1 MFDSLAEKLQQ
12 TLSDVR
18 NRGTL
23 TEQDID
29 GAMREIRLALL
40 EADVNFKLVR
50 QFTAQLKER
59 CLGAEVIGTLNPG
72 QQVVKIV
79 SEELTALMGGAG
91 YESPPTL
98 VFSPRPPTVILMAG
112 LQGSGKT
119 TATAKLAR
127 YLREEHS
134 SAVAVAAC
142 DVYRPAAVEQLVK
155 VGAQAGA
162 TVYEQGTERDPVDI
176 ATWALERASEEG
188 KDVLIVDTSG
198 RLHVDE
204 ELMAELVR
212 IRDAVKPHDVLLVVD
227 AMTGQDAVNVAERF
241 AEAVQFDGVVLSKL
255 DGDARG
261 GAALSVKAVT
271 GKPILFA
278 STGEKLEQF
287 ERFHPDRMA
296 QRILGMGDM
305 MSLIEKAER
314 QFDQDDAAELE
325 RKLRRNEF
333 GLDDFLDQ
341 LRTIRRMG
349 PLTSL
354 LGMIPGLAGAQL
366 QNMKVDERE
375 LDRIQAIILSMTPL
389 ERRRPELIKGSR
401 RLRIARGSG
410 TSVQHVNRL
419 VKQFEQ
425 MRKVMRGIGRGK
437 MPDIGALMRN
447 AR

>member
-1 MFDSLAEKLQQ
+1 MFDSLAEKLQG
-12 TLSDVR
+12 TLADVR
-18 NRGTL
+18 QRGTL
-23 TEQDID
+23 TEQDVD
-29 GAMREIRLALL
+29 AAMREIRLALL
-40 EADVNFKLVR
+40 EADVNFKVVR
-50 QFTAQLKER
+50 QFTAHLKER
-59 CLGAEVIGTLNPG
+59 CLGADVIGGLNPG
-72 QQVVKIV
+72 NQVVKIV
-79 SEELTALMGGAG
+79 AEELTTLMGGGPDEEQAA
-91 YESPPTL
+91 L
-98 VFSPRPPTVILMAG
+98 RFSSRPPTVILMAG

-134 SAVAVAAC
+134 STVAVAAC

-162 TVYEQGTERDPVDI
+162 AVYEQGTEKDPVEI
-176 ATWALERASEEG
+176 ASWALERARQEG

-204 ELMAELVR
+204 QLMAELVR
-212 IRDAVKPHDVLLVVD
+212 IRDAVKPQNVLLVVD
-227 AMTGQDAVNVAERF
+227 AMTGQDAVQVAESF
-241 AEAVQFDGVVLSKL
+241 AEAVQFDGVVMSKL

-296 QRILGMGDM
+296 QRILGMGDV

-314 QFDQDDAAELE
+314 QFDEGDALALE

-341 LRTIRRMG
+341 L
-349 PLTSL
+349 
-354 LGMIPGLAGAQL
+354 
-366 QNMKVDERE
+366 K
-375 LDRIQAIILSMTPL
+375 
-389 ERRRPELIKGSR
+389 
-401 RLRIARGSG
+401 
-410 TSVQHVNRL
+410 L
-419 VKQFEQ
+419 V
-425 MRKVMRGIGRGK
+425 R
-437 MPDIGALMRN
+437 
-447 AR
+447 

>member
-1 MFDSLAEKLQQ
+1 VFDSLAEKLQA

-18 NRGTL
+18 QRGTL

-40 EADVNFKLVR
+40 EADVNFKVVR
-50 QFTAQLKER
+50 SFTSGVKER
-59 CLGAEVIGTLNPG
+59 CLGAEIVGRLNPG

-79 SEELTALMGGAG
+79 AEELTALMGGEAQ
-91 YESPPTL
+91 ELRFAPS
-98 VFSPRPPTVILMAG
+98 PPTVILLSG

-119 TATAKLAR
+119 TAAAKLAR
-127 YLREEHS
+127 HLREEHG
-134 SAVAVAAC
+134 SAVALAAC
-142 DVYRPAAVEQLVK
+142 DTYRPAAVDQLVK
-155 VGAQAGA
+155 MGARAGA
-162 TVYEQGTERDPVDI
+162 TVYERGTDPDPVEI
-176 ATWALERASEEG
+176 AAWALERAREDG

-204 ELMAELVR
+204 DLMAELVR
-212 IRDAVKPHDVLLVVD
+212 IRDAVTPEHTLLVVD
-227 AMTGQDAVNVAERF
+227 AMTGQDAVNVAEQF
-241 AEAVQFDGVVLSKL
+241 AAAVQFDGVVMSKL

-271 GKPILFA
+271 GRPVLYA
-278 STGEKLEQF
+278 STGEHLEQF

-296 QRILGMGDM
+296 QRILGMGDVL
-305 MSLIEKAER
+305 SLIEHAER
-314 QFDQDDAAELE
+314 EFDERDAIELQ

-341 LRTIRRMG
+341 LKAIRKMG
-349 PLTSL
+349 PLSNL
-354 LGMIPGLAGAQL
+354 LGMIPGLGGAQL
-366 QNMKVDERE
+366 RNMKIDERE
-375 LDRIQAIILSMTPL
+375 FDRLQAIILSMTPE

-410 TSVQHVNRL
+410 TNVQQVSQL
-419 VKQFEQ
+419 VKQFGQ
-425 MRKVMRGIGRGK
+425 MRKVMRQVGRGK
-437 MPDIGALMRN
+437 MPDIGALMRQ